1 MCLNTEAFRE
11 TINKNIGNKPYSDK
25 KTEYKKSEIEATKV
39 LASAYPDWDTN
50 SIVERAKSLKKV
62 VDQIWRIP

>member
-1 MCLNTEAFRE
+1 M
-11 TINKNIGNKPYSDK
+11 NKNVGNKPCSDI

-50 SIVERAKSLKKV
+50 SIVGRAKSLKKI